1 NNSIHQ
7 KDKETK
13 RFSVVEE
20 GFDLISLWSV
30 TQAIQMFRG
39 KRGNEQR
46 TTKHALRCLI
56 LVFLI
61 ALFALSHSCDNGH
74 LACSSCCPKLKNK
87 CPSCALPVGHSR
99 CRAMETLLKSVFLPC
114 QNAKYGCTESVAFG
128 KEPTHEKDCTFAEY
142 CCCPVQ
148 YCNYAGSY
156 IDLYLHYVSSNHMT
170 VSEQIRDELC
180 IGISCGIKMNIMQC
194 FKEPFGVY
202 VTVSCIAPSI
212 QEVGPFS
219 YRLIYTVDGQ
229 TIIYKLS
236 EMKKIR
242 EVSLQ
247 TPQDNYMLIPHSL
260 LCGESLEMRLCI
272 KMLNIEHHS

>member
-1 NNSIHQ
+1 MECNSSDSNVSRQ
-7 KDKETK
+7 KRKRTEDDKTRSAMLDFGVLDCPICIEP
-13 RFSVVEE
+13 
-20 GFDLISLWSV
+20 
-30 TQAIQMFRG
+30 
-39 KRGNEQR
+39 
-46 TTKHALRCLI
+46 
-56 LVFLI
+56 
-61 ALFALSHSCDNGH
+61 LSI
-74 LACSSCCPKLKNK
+74 PIFQ

-114 QNAKYGCTESVAFG
+114 QNAKYGCTETVAFG

-180 IGISCGIKMNIMQC
+180 IGISCGIKMNISDKILIQRATFVQRATVERLLFAVQC

-229 TIIYKLS
+229 TIIYKSS

-260 LCGESLEMRLCI
+260 LRGELLEMRLCI
-272 KMLNIEHHS
+272 KMLNLEHHS